1 MCDNELE
8 MRELFNT
15 VNKDSI
21 KNSFYI
27 DNNDFKEVIIL
38 ELISKL
44 KDNFSEYFH
53 VEKRNKVKNIQ

>member
-21 KNSFYI
+21 KNTFYI
-27 DNNDFKEVIIL
+27 DNNDFKESHYIRI
-38 ELISKL
+38 
-44 KDNFSEYFH
+44 N
-53 VEKRNKVKNIQ
+53 